1 MNLSK
6 ISLQEQNYPTAMKIW
21 EKSINA
27 SHDFL
32 KESDKLALK
41 SEIPTYFKYV
51 NAYLWFNNDEVIGFS
66 GTNEQNLEMLFLDPK
81 HFGNGYGTKI
91 LQYLI
96 KEEAIKFVDVNKDN
110 DKALK
115 FYQKNGFEIYSE
127 SQKDAQKRNYPILHL
142 KL

>member
-6 ISLQEQNYPTAMKIW
+6 ISLQEQNYDTAMKIW

-27 SHDFL
+27 THDFL

-66 GTNEQNLEMLFLDPK
+66 GTNEQNLEMLFLDPQ
-81 HFGNGYGTKI
+81 HIRNGYGSKI

-127 SQKDAQKRNYPILHL
+127 SQKDAQNRNYPILHL